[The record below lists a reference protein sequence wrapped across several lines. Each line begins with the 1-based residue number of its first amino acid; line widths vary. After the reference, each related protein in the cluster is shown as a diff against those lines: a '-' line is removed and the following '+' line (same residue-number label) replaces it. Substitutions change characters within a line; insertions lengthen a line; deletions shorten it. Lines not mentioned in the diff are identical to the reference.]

1 MKSPTKE
8 QVIEAIRTV
17 YDPEIHVNIYDLGL
31 VYDICV
37 DNEIVQV
44 KMTLTSAFCPAAES
58 LPNEVEEAIKEIS
71 EVKEVKL
78 EIVWDPPWTKDMM
91 SEEAKLELGIYD

>member
-8 QVIEAIRTV
+8 QIIEAIRTV

-37 DNEIVQV
+37 VNDSVTVN
-44 KMTLTSAFCPAAES
+44 MTLTSAFCPAAET
-58 LPNEVEEAIKEIS
+58 LPNEVEEAIKEIP

-78 EIVWDPPWTKDMM
+78 NIVWDPPWTKDMM
-91 SEEAKLELGIYD
+91 SDEAKLELGIYD

>member
-31 VYDICV
+31 IYDICV
-37 DNEIVQV
+37 DNDKVLI
-44 KMTLTSAFCPAAES
+44 KMTLTSAFCPAAET
-58 LPNEVEEAIKEIS
+58 LPSEVEEA
-71 EVKEVKL
+71 VKEVSGVKEVAI
-78 EIVWDPPWTKDMM
+78 EIVWEPAWTKDMM
-91 SEEAKLELGIYD
+91 SDEAKLELGIYD

>member
-1 MKSPTKE
+1 MNSPTKE

-17 YDPEIHVNIYDLGL
+17 YDPEIHVNIYELGL
-31 VYDICV
+31 IYDICV
-37 DNEIVQV
+37 VNEIAQI

-58 LPNEVEEAIKEIS
+58 LPSQVEFVVKEIPGIKDV
-71 EVKEVKL
+71 EL

>member
-31 VYDICV
+31 IYDICV
-37 DNEIVQV
+37 DNSTVAV
-44 KMTLTSAFCPAAES
+44 KMTLTSAFCPAAET
-58 LPNEVEEAIKEIS
+58 LPSEVEEAIKEIS
-71 EVKEVKL
+71 EVTEVKL
-78 EIVWDPPWTKDMM
+78 DIVWEPPWNKDMM
-91 SEEAKLELGIYD
+91 SDEAKLELGIYD

>member
-31 VYDICV
+31 IYGIDV
-37 DNEIVQV
+37 DNASVTI
-44 KMTLTSAFCPAAES
+44 KMTLTSAFCPAAET
-58 LPNEVEEAIKEIS
+58 LPKEVEEA
-71 EVKEVKL
+71 VKEVSGVKEVTI
-78 EIVWDPPWTKDMM
+78 EIVWEPAWTKDMM
-91 SEEAKLELGIYD
+91 SDEAKLELGIYD

>member
-31 VYDICV
+31 IYDICV
-37 DNEIVQV
+37 DKGNVQV

-58 LPNEVEEAIKEIS
+58 LPTEVEEAIKEIS
-71 EVKEVKL
+71 GVKEVSL

-91 SEEAKLELGIYD
+91 SDVAKLELGIYD